1 MFNCDGRGAP
11 RSRLAAPAI
20 CSVAPLPSEAAPS
33 LTGIAHRPRPG
44 EAISDLPLAVD
55 LDGTVILTDM
65 SYMTISR
72 VLLIRPWLVPWMLY
86 KEFSGR
92 RSVWKRTLGERLNF
106 DPEKLTYHEEFLRW
120 LKQQKEG
127 GRILILCTASD
138 RPVAEK
144 IARHIGIFDDVM
156 ATDLGPNL
164 AGENKAA
171 ALVERFGEKGFG
183 YAGNSKSD
191 LAVWPHAGE
200 VIVVNAK
207 PAVRRQIEADAHLIF
222 D

>member
-1 MFNCDGRGAP
+1 MTGA
-11 RSRLAAPAI
+11 
-20 CSVAPLPSEAAPS
+20 
-33 LTGIAHRPRPG
+33 AHRPRLVR
-44 EAISDLPLAVD
+44 EMSDLPLAVD

-72 VLLIRPWLVPWMLY
+72 LLLIRPWLIPWMLY
-86 KEFSGR
+86 KEFTGSR
-92 RSVWKRTLGERLNF
+92 PVWKRALGKKLNF
-106 DPEKLTYHEEFLRW
+106 DPEKLIYHEEFMHW
-120 LKQQKEG
+120 LKQQKET
-127 GRILILCTASD
+127 GRTLILCTASD

-156 ATDLGPNL
+156 ATDMGPNL

-191 LAVWPHAGE
+191 LAVWPHCAE
-200 VIVVNAK
+200 IIVVNAK
-207 PAVRRQIEADAHLIF
+207 PAVRRQIEGDADLIF

>member
-1 MFNCDGRGAP
+1 M
-11 RSRLAAPAI
+11 
-20 CSVAPLPSEAAPS
+20 
-33 LTGIAHRPRPG
+33 
-44 EAISDLPLAVD
+44 SDLPLAVD
-55 LDGTVILTDM
+55 LDVTVILTDM
-65 SYMTISR
+65 SYMTVSR
-72 VLLIRPWLVPWMLY
+72 VLLVRPWLVPWMLY

-92 RSVWKRTLGERLNF
+92 RSVWKRALGEKLNF

-120 LKQQKEG
+120 LKQQKEA

-144 IARHIGIFDDVM
+144 IAGHIGIFDDVM
-156 ATDLGPNL
+156 ATDMGPNL

-207 PAVRRQIEADAHLIF
+207 PSVRRLIEADANLIF